1 MQEKEIQ
8 VLNYLK
14 NQTDWC
20 TAANISVNLNY
31 SIRSIKTYISYINA
45 NYPELVLS
53 SRKGFLI
60 RDKERLYSLL
70 NASASHIPQTAQ
82 SRQAYILKLLLLRQQ
97 TKDLNELAEE
107 LCISPV
113 TLTNE
118 ISIIKGE
125 LTKFDLVFRT
135 KNNCAYIDGL
145 EKNKKKMISHLI
157 YSETKDNF
165 SSLELIQTYLP
176 NLDMKIIKHIITDKL
191 LSNHYFIDDFSLTN
205 FILHV
210 GITMER
216 SLENPSSQE
225 QNDTCGNI
233 PADSPIYKL
242 LREICDNLEKYFP
255 VRFTDGDFY
264 NLALILM
271 TRIVH
276 ENINQ
281 LEPSRLKEIVG
292 VEIYDLMEMIQNK
305 VRNVFYVNLNN
316 QDFIIR
322 FSLHLSN
329 MMIRL
334 ENNIHLRNP
343 QLLSI
348 KNTYPYIY
356 DVSVFIANLIT
367 KEKGYLLSEDE
378 IAYISLHIGVL
389 IEEQKALRDKVKVL
403 VLAPQYYSTHLRL
416 VKKIHTVFEDSI
428 ILLGVITSLDELGLF
443 SDYDFIISTIPVNV
457 CSSVPVARINNYFDN
472 KDVSNIINILEDIK
486 KARVKATLENKLKF
500 IFKKE
505 LFFYNPDFKDQRD
518 AIDFLSDALYK
529 TGYVDLTFREKLYER
544 EKISSSAYTNI
555 AMPHPLEMCSFSTAI
570 AVSIHPAAI
579 DWNRNKVNVVFMLAI
594 NEENRILFRDIF
606 DLVTEIISSKKYFQS
621 LLNTKTYEGFINLL
635 ISSV

>member
-14 NQTDWC
+14 NQTEWC

-31 SIRSIKTYISYINA
+31 SIRSVKTYISNINA
-45 NYPELVLS
+45 NYPELILS
-53 SRKGFLI
+53 SREGFLV

-70 NASASHIPQTAQ
+70 NASAGHIPQTAQ
-82 SRQAYILKLLLLRQQ
+82 SRQAYILKMLLLRQE

-118 ISIIKGE
+118 ISKIKGE
-125 LTKFDLVFRT
+125 LMKFDLVFKT
-135 KNNCAYIDGL
+135 KNNRAYIDGP

-165 SSLELIQTYLP
+165 SSLDLIQTYLP
-176 NLDMKIIKHIITDKL
+176 NFDMKIIKHIITDKL

-216 SLENPSSQE
+216 SLENPSPKE
-225 QNDTCGNI
+225 QNDTSRSI
-233 PADSPIYKL
+233 PSDSPIHKL
-242 LREICDNLEKYFP
+242 LGEICDNLEKYFP
-255 VRFTDGDFY
+255 VRFTGSDFN
-264 NLALILM
+264 NLALILR

-292 VEIYDLMEMIQNK
+292 ADICDLMELIQNK

-322 FSLHLSN
+322 FSLHLYN
-329 MMIRL
+329 MIIRL

-367 KEKGYLLSEDE
+367 KVKGFILSEDE

-403 VLAPQYYSTHLRL
+403 VLCPQYYSTHLRL

-428 ILLGVITSLDELGLF
+428 ILTGVITSPDELGLF
-443 SDYDFIISTIPVNV
+443 ADYEFIISTIPVNT
-457 CSSVPVARINNYFDN
+457 CLSVPVARINNYFDN
-472 KDVSNIINILEDIK
+472 KDISNIVNVLEDIK

-505 LFFYNPDFKDQRD
+505 LFFYDPDFKDQKD
-518 AIDFLSDALYK
+518 ALDFLSEALYK
-529 TGYVDLTFREKLYER
+529 TGHVDLTFREKLYER

-594 NEENRILFRDIF
+594 NEEDRILFRDIF
-606 DLVTEIISSKKYFQS
+606 DLVTEIISGNKSFQS
-621 LLNTKTYEGFINLL
+621 LLSTKTYDEFINLL